1 MPLRRSTC
9 SRFPGG
15 YSRAVV
21 DAHLDGTKPGT
32 RRKAATREPGDLS
45 TTPTITTPSGGRRM
59 GDAMTLRL
67 LCRTAL
73 VAALSLF
80 ATSAFAHH
88 VMGGKTPSTFVEGL
102 LSGVGHPVIGPD
114 H

>member
-1 MPLRRSTC
+1 MIGWLGRDSEGVERFVRSRWADADCGRGGSVNLPLEIEDA
-9 SRFPGG
+9 PG
-15 YSRAVV
+15 R
-21 DAHLDGTKPGT
+21 

-45 TTPTITTPSGGRRM
+45 TTPTVTTPSGGRQM

-88 VMGGKTPSTFVEGL
+88 VMGGKTPSTFVE
-102 LSGVGHPVIGPD
+102 
-114 H
+114 